1 MNNEH
6 VLQLVKDYLKEKNY
20 LAACLTL
27 KNIEMDDI
35 DKYEL
40 TGEVAKYVVSDLAAE
55 KNREKILYLRS
66 VLVWLF
72 KDVPGLASVYREQ
85 LRMASGTPNPVRDF
99 MRGVQTFSDLATGGK
114 SVDVEEAV
122 DGMSE
127 ALKPE
132 AIQEK
137 VKDFFSQAGVDID
150 EGIKRA
156 TDFFEAF
163 GTGRKTGE
171 DSDPRD
177 VSDEPKK
184 PEGE

>member
-1 MNNEH
+1 MGDEN
-6 VLQLVKDYLKEKNY
+6 VSQLVKDYLREKNY

-27 KNIEMDDI
+27 KNIELDDI

-40 TGEVAKYVVSDLAAE
+40 TGEVAKYVVSDLASE
-55 KNREKILYLRS
+55 KNREKVLYLRS

-85 LRMASGTPNPVRDF
+85 LRMASGTHNPVRDF
-99 MRGVQTFSDLATGGK
+99 VRGVQTFSDIATGGK
-114 SVDVEEAV
+114 SVDMEETV
-122 DGMSE
+122 DDIAE
-127 ALKPE
+127 NLKPE

-156 TDFFEAF
+156 SDFFDALGMKRKPGGE
-163 GTGRKTGE
+163 GTA
-171 DSDPRD
+171 RD
-177 VSDEPKK
+177 VGDPPDES
-184 PEGE
+184 ENE